1 MQRRTAL
8 STLAVVLAGGAAYI
22 AFPRTDGLPT
32 MSSAEAQVATA
43 DTDTSAVMDM
53 AMGDANAPVTVIE
66 YASFTCPHCARFHFD
81 VFGELKKN
89 YIDTGKIRFIYR
101 EVYFDRFGL
110 WASMIA
116 RSGGE
121 MRYFGIIEMI
131 YDTQKEWTGSNDPAV
146 IADNLRRIG
155 RSAGLTDEQ
164 MNAALNDAAQ
174 AETLVVWYQK
184 NAEADGIESTPSFVV
199 DGTKYSNMGYAE
211 FSKLI
216 DEKLA
221 AK

>member
-8 STLAVVLAGGAAYI
+8 ATIAVALAGGAAYF
-22 AFPRTDGLPT
+22 AFPRSSGLP
-32 MSSAEAQVATA
+32 MIASAEAQTA
-43 DTDTSAVMDM
+43 AADVDTSGVMDM

-66 YASFTCPHCARFHFD
+66 YASFTCPHCARFHSD
-81 VFGELKKN
+81 VFGAIKKN

-116 RSGGE
+116 RCGGE
-121 MRYFGIIEMI
+121 MRYFGVSDMI
-131 YDTQKEWTGSNDPAV
+131 YDTQKEWTASNDPAV

-155 RSAGLTDEQ
+155 RTAGLTDDQ
-164 MNAALNDAAQ
+164 MNTCLNDKVE
-174 AETLVVWYQK
+174 AETLVAWYQK
-184 NAEADGIESTPSFVV
+184 NAAADGIDSTPSFVV
-199 DGTKYSNMGYAE
+199 DGTKYSNMNFAD

-221 AK
+221 GK

>member
-8 STLAVVLAGGAAYI
+8 ATLAVVLAGGAAYF
-22 AFPRTDGLPT
+22 AFPRADGLPT
-32 MSSAEAQVATA
+32 VSSAAAQTDA
-43 DTDTSAVMDM
+43 DTSGVMDM
-53 AMGDANAPVTVIE
+53 ALGDANAPVTVIE
-66 YASFTCPHCARFHFD
+66 YASFTCPHCARFHSD

-121 MRYFGIIEMI
+121 MRYFGIAERI

-174 AETLVVWYQK
+174 AETLVAWYQK
-184 NAEADGIESTPSFVV
+184 NAAADGIESTPSFVV